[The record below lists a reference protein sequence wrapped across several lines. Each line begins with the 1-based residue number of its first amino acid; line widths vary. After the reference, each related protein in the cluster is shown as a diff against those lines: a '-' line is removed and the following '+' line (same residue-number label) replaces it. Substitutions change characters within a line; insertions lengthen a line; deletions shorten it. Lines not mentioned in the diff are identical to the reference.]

1 VAATGRGQEFLS
13 DLFALHARALTEC
26 WRPHAGPV
34 DRLNAVLARVIAAAG
49 ETAGAAWAVQAPPY
63 EPPGTP
69 PGVLLLNRLS
79 TLRYHRADAHAAA
92 WQAAGLT
99 AAELVAMPWDTA
111 WSPQREA
118 VEQDTNR
125 RAAVPFAVLTAEQ
138 RLRLLAD
145 LAALP

>member
-1 VAATGRGQEFLS
+1 
-13 DLFALHARALTEC
+13 
-26 WRPHAGPV
+26 
-34 DRLNAVLARVIAAAG
+34 
-49 ETAGAAWAVQAPPY
+49 
-63 EPPGTP
+63 
-69 PGVLLLNRLS
+69 
-79 TLRYHRADAHAAA
+79 
-92 WQAAGLT
+92 
-99 AAELVAMPWDTA
+99 MPWGTA